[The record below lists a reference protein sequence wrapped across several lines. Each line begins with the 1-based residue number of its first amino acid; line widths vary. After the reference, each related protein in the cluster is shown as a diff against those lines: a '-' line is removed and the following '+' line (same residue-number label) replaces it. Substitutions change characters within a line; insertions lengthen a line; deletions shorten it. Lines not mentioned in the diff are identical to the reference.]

1 MDAFTVAS
9 EMLGGIEL
17 GSGQLAQ
24 LRAINYRFV
33 REVAR
38 LLREPAG
45 VGEDGAAPTQPRI
58 ASVRRDLAEREVAA
72 LRAMLVADIR
82 ELLTDEQ
89 LALLD
94 RPRAR

>member
-17 GSGQLAQ
+17 GSEQLAQ
-24 LRAINYRFV
+24 LRAINYRYV

-45 VGEDGAAPTQPRI
+45 AGEDGAARTQPRI
-58 ASVRRDLAEREVAA
+58 ASMRRELAEREVAV
-72 LRAMLVADIR
+72 LRAMLRADIR

-94 RPRAR
+94 RARGR